1 MSIKVYIDGVE
12 GTTGLML
19 KQRLLF
25 HPEVK
30 LLISDL
36 KKRKNLDY
44 RLDNYSKADLVFLC
58 LPDEVSIETSEM
70 SNEGIKS

>member
-1 MSIKVYIDGVE
+1 MPIKVYIDGGE

-36 KKRKNLDY
+36 KKRKN
-44 RLDNYSKADLVFLC
+44 
-58 LPDEVSIETSEM
+58 
-70 SNEGIKS
+70 